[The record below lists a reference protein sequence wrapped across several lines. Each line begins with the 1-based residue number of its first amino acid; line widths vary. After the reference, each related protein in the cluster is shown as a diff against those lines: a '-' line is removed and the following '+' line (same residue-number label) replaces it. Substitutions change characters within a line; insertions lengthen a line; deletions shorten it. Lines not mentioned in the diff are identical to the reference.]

1 MKNDGFSHTSC
12 SIDRN
17 AQFISNNIFDWH
29 KTKSN
34 SQQWFD
40 WYYLYQRIRLT
51 NSISV
56 INVLHT
62 CGFYNYI
69 RSIQM
74 MLMINFSTIYNVIW
88 RMSVNIEINRLF
100 RHLWKPSLVQVS
112 EAVKSDPARRQQC
125 QVDHTLYHRF
135 KWSVL
140 RTSTDAYELLY
151 TNRNRKK
158 NKKFPI
164 EF

>member
-1 MKNDGFSHTSC
+1 MLWTFL
-12 SIDRN
+12 IVLV
-17 AQFISNNIFDWH
+17 FIYI
-29 KTKSN
+29 
-34 SQQWFD
+34 
-40 WYYLYQRIRLT
+40 LYQLEQNDADDKLLNNLKAVVR
-51 NSISV
+51 
-56 INVLHT
+56 
-62 CGFYNYI
+62 
-69 RSIQM
+69 
-74 MLMINFSTIYNVIW
+74 

-100 RHLWKPSLVQVS
+100 RHLWKHSLVQVS

-158 NKKFPI
+158 NKKLPI
-164 EF
+164 EFYNIASCAIRQCPRFANRN